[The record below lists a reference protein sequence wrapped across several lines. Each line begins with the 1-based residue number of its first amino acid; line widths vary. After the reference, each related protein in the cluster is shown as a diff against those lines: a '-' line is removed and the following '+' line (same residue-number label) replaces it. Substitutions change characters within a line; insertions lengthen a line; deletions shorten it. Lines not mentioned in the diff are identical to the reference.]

1 MAEKLSP
8 VQLQH
13 GFSRTQNL
21 LRHKKESPYNKTIEY
36 DPAEVRF

>member
-8 VQLQH
+8 EQLPR

-21 LRHKKESPYNKTIEY
+21 LRHKKEFPYIKTIECEA
-36 DPAEVRF
+36 AEVRH